1 MSESITTIIVTT
13 TYSKI
18 NPKMLTGWAKHVFA
32 STWAAEKYNSF
43 HLAELRGKFLRG
55 EKITLT
61 DKDPDSNMMVT
72 TTWEKKDETTT

>member
-1 MSESITTIIVTT
+1 MSESTTTIIVTT
-13 TYSKI
+13 TYEAI
-18 NPKMLTGWAKHVFA
+18 NTTTLNYWAKRVFNI
-32 STWAAEKYNSF
+32 TWAADRFSPF
-43 HLAELRGKFLRG
+43 FLAELRGKFLRG